1 MGTTRFDLTG
11 RVAVVTGGSQGIG
24 RAIALALA
32 EAGADVVVAARTQG
46 KLDAA
51 CDEIKALVRSALGV
65 PADVTQGDDVLRLVQ
80 RTRETFG
87 RLDILVNNAG
97 GGGRRGPLLDL
108 TEQDFDA
115 SMASNLKSV
124 FLCSKAVVPT
134 MLEQGRGAIVNI
146 ASSMGKVPENTRV
159 GTGLYGAAKAGVE
172 NITYAMAAEWGPTV
186 RVNCIVPW
194 WIPSKEQLASYSAGV
209 ISARTKTYAMARL
222 GEPDDIAGAAV
233 FLASDAASWI
243 TGSVL
248 DISGGLI
255 SPNDVIRA
263 LAAT

>member
-1 MGTTRFDLTG
+1 MATTRFDLTG

-32 EAGADVVVAARTQG
+32 EAGADIVVAARTQG
-46 KLDAA
+46 KLDAV
-51 CDEIKALVRSALGV
+51 CDEVRALGRGALGV
-65 PADVTQGDDVLRLVQ
+65 PTNVTQGEDILRLVQ
-80 RTRETFG
+80 RTRDNFG

-97 GGGRRGPLLDL
+97 GGGRRGPLLNL
-108 TEQDFDA
+108 TGQDFDESIA
-115 SMASNLKSV
+115 SSLKSV
-124 FLCSKAVVPT
+124 FLCSTAVVPA
-134 MLEQGRGAIVNI
+134 MMEQGKGTIINI
-146 ASSMGKVPENTRV
+146 SSSMGKVPENTRL

-194 WIPSKEQLASYSAGV
+194 WVPKKEQLAGQSPALLA
-209 ISARTKTYAMARL
+209 ARNKAFAMGRPGA
-222 GEPDDIAGAAV
+222 PDDIAGAAV
-233 FLASDAASWI
+233 FLASDAAGWI

-255 SPNDVIRA
+255 SPNDIIRY
-263 LAAT
+263 LVAT